1 MTVRVKIIPRSPKTE
16 FAGEMQDGTLK
27 IRVAAPPDKG
37 QANREVCALLAAKY
51 GIAREAVRILSG
63 HTSSRKLIRID
74 LPDSTG

>member
-51 GIAREAVRILSG
+51 EIAREAVRILSG